1 MSAVSKSVIPR
12 SSAFAT
18 TARAPARSTR
28 FPKLLQPRPTAEMR
42 RPERPRFR
50 SSTPRSVPRAAE
62 AVTSHL
68 VERGSNYGDRRED
81 VRDVGVV
88 EGDLPGRED
97 GVVHVLLLHRRDRD
111 AGVLHLA
118 RREPDLAGCGGGG
131 LSVHR
136 ALSVAPGSD

>member
-18 TARAPARSTR
+18 TARAPGRSTR
-28 FPKLLQPRPTAEMR
+28 LPKLLQPRPTAETR

-97 GVVHVLLLHRRDRD
+97 RVVDVLLLHRGNHD
-111 AGVLHLA
+111 AGVRYLA
-118 RREPDLAGCGGGG
+118 GREPDLPGVGAAP
-131 LSVHR
+131 LASNAFSPWHR
-136 ALSVAPGSD
+136 RR